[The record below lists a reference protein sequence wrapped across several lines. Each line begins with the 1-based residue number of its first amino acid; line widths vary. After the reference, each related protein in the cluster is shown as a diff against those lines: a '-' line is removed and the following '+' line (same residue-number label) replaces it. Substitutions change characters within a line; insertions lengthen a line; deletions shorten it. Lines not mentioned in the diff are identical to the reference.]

1 MKKFSAPTLELAIA
15 LAKSEFECS
24 ITELEYEVAVY
35 PKKGFLGLFSQEA
48 IIVAQK
54 TQFPKP
60 LQEENAMSEK
70 EEKKE
75 FYSQIEENFFQ
86 DKPLQEQAQK
96 EEKSLK
102 HAQPQS
108 QEKSQDVA
116 QKILKEL
123 KGLFAKLPYD
133 IAEIKVK
140 IEKEIVSIE
149 FCGNDCG
156 LLIGEKGYRYSAIYH
171 LLSIWIKKEYD
182 MGLRLEVADF
192 LKNKEQRIV
201 AYIEEHYDQ
210 IVSRAFFQTRSFDA
224 LTASIALRRFREAIP
239 DKYIVIKPISEDESV
254 IVINEFRGK

>member
-1 MKKFSAPTLELAIA
+1 MKRFSAPTLELAIA

-54 TQFPKP
+54 TQSSKP
-60 LQEENAMSEK
+60 LQEENAVSEK

-86 DKPLQEQAQK
+86 DKPLQEHAQK
-96 EEKSLK
+96 EEKSFK
-102 HAQPQS
+102 HTQS
-108 QEKSQDVA
+108 QSQDKSVA

-123 KGLFAKLPYD
+123 KGLFAKLPYE

-140 IEKEIVSIE
+140 VEKEIVFIE
-149 FCGNDCG
+149 LLGNDCG

-171 LLSIWIKKEYD
+171 LLSIWIRKEYD
-182 MGLRLEVADF
+182 MGLRLEIADF

-210 IVSRAFFQTRSFDA
+210 IVSRTFFQTRSFDV
-224 LTASIALRRFREAIP
+224 LTASIALRYFREAIP
-239 DKYIVIKPISEDESV
+239 DRYIVIKPISEDESV
-254 IVINEFRGK
+254 IIINEFRGK